1 MPEATP
7 PTDATALTPGEK
19 KRARRLAAIV
29 FLGLVVT
36 WVCGVTAQ
44 IVRQAL
50 WPEVLPTPYAT
61 CSEGLSALG
70 LALDRARADAEGDL
84 DPDSALARFRNALGP
99 EWGLLSAVRESCQKD
114 NRIGS
119 LDALERL
126 RYAEEHAVR
135 REAASLAAL
144 RRQVAKDI
152 APR

>member
-1 MPEATP
+1 MSEAP
-7 PTDATALTPGEK
+7 APSEASPLTPEEK
-19 KRARRLAAIV
+19 RRGRRVATIV
-29 FLGLVVT
+29 FLTLVIS
-36 WVCGVTAQ
+36 WVVGVTAQ

-50 WPEVLPTPYAT
+50 WPEVRPTPYAT
-61 CSEGLSALG
+61 CSEGLTALG
-70 LALDRARADAEGDL
+70 RALDRARAAAEDDL
-84 DPDSALARFRNALGP
+84 DPDSALARFRHSLGP
-99 EWGLLSAVRESCQKD
+99 EWDHLSGVRQACQSD
-114 NRIGS
+114 NRMGS